1 MKKKQKL
8 PKGWTQAK
16 IRELIAHYDN
26 QTEDEEFEEIEAAHK
41 SANITMM
48 AVPTNLVPKVQA
60 FLARR
65 RSA

>member
-16 IRELIAHYDN
+16 IRELIAYYDK
-26 QTEDEEFEEIEAAHK
+26 QTEDEEFEEIEAAYK

-48 AVPTNLVPKVQA
+48 AVPTKLVPKVQA